1 VGVMAMKHVEGKN
14 KGKIVVYALS
24 TCPWCQKTKRLLDE
38 LGIDYYFEDVDLAGP
53 NDRKRI
59 NEVFAKWNPQQSFPT
74 IVIND
79 TRCIIGFKEQDIREA
94 VK

>member
-1 VGVMAMKHVEGKN
+1 MAMKHVEGKN

-59 NEVFAKWNPQQSFPT
+59 NEVFSKWNPQQSFPT

>member
-1 VGVMAMKHVEGKN
+1 MALTHVKGKN
-14 KGKIVVYALS
+14 KGNIVVYALS
-24 TCPWCQKTKRLLDE
+24 TCPWCQKTKHLLNE

-53 NDRKRI
+53 EDRKRI
-59 NEVFAKWNPQQSFPT
+59 NAALTKWNPQQSFPT

-79 TRCIIGFKEQDIREA
+79 SRCIIGFKEQDIREA